1 VAVVKMNNAAVLIPN
16 CNGEKFIMETMRLLT
31 ERKESSLS
39 YLTDGEDCLMY
50 DTIQTFNKILVSN
63 VDLSAIVES
72 GYQKI
77 ANGKNFFSNRVSQLL
92 EALQ

>member
-1 VAVVKMNNAAVLIPN
+1 
-16 CNGEKFIMETMRLLT
+16 METIRLLT
-31 ERKESSLS
+31 ERNESSLS

-50 DTIQTFNKILVSN
+50 DTIEIVNKILVSN
-63 VDLSAIVES
+63 FDLSAIVEN

-77 ANGKNFFSNRVSQLL
+77 TNGKNSFNNRVSQLL

>member
-1 VAVVKMNNAAVLIPN
+1 
-16 CNGEKFIMETMRLLT
+16 
-31 ERKESSLS
+31 
-39 YLTDGEDCLMY
+39 MY
-50 DTIQTFNKILVSN
+50 DTIENVNKILVSN

>member
-1 VAVVKMNNAAVLIPN
+1 
-16 CNGEKFIMETMRLLT
+16 METIRLLT
-31 ERKESSLS
+31 ERNESSLS

-50 DTIQTFNKILVSN
+50 DKIEDVDKILVSN
-63 VDLSAIVES
+63 IGLSAIVEN

-77 ANGKNFFSNRVSQLL
+77 ADGKNSFSNIVSQLL